1 MGWPRLE
8 RWRVAPGFIK
18 PRIQRESTDVI
29 VVGQIYDGAVRWPR
43 LPDGTFFEVAVEAEP
58 VAVEGAMVRL
68 AEVNMEHS
76 LTLGVPAPYD
86 FLADELYKVQV
97 EVDKLKDK
105 LRVRVDREQ
114 SEPLAWLAAPMHCCL
129 RRARRRR
136 GRRSCRWTT
145 RTRSPATRD
154 PKVMTA
160 VAS

>member
-29 VVGQIYDGAVRWPR
+29 VVGEIYDGAVTWPR

-58 VAVEGAMVRL
+58 VAVEGAIVRL
-68 AEVNMEHS
+68 AEVDFTMG

-97 EVDKLKDK
+97 EVDKLKEQLRDK
-105 LRVRVDREQ
+105 P
-114 SEPLAWLAAPMHCCL
+114 SPPL
-129 RRARRRR
+129 
-136 GRRSCRWTT
+136 TQ
-145 RTRSPATRD
+145 
-154 PKVMTA
+154 
-160 VAS
+160 